1 MRNGNLSR
9 KRNCILGRGC
19 WGHWW
24 KCLAESWKT
33 SGSGSTSSLKSRSE
47 RGTENRELL
56 WKIRRRSHAIPSP
69 APLPVS
75 SHGAAPPHPALN
87 QTGFFLPEGRHG
99 FPQESRGV
107 LHPESWGSLILI
119 PHLQLPAPGLHSL
132 GRSWRCWHLAGPMK
146 KLPKSPYCE
155 ACQLLAPPHTETF
168 PWTFYNHCVKYE
180 HRVTGISKFL
190 WKAPRIE
197 TLLRPKAPKPW
208 RK

>member
-1 MRNGNLSR
+1 M
-9 KRNCILGRGC
+9 LGRGC
-19 WGHWW
+19 RGHWW

-47 RGTENRELL
+47 RGTENRKLL
-56 WKIRRRSHAIPSP
+56 WKIRRRTHAIPSP
-69 APLPVS
+69 APLPAS

-87 QTGFFLPEGRHG
+87 QTGFFLLRVGMG
-99 FPQESRGV
+99 FHRKAGECCTLSLEAPLSSSPTSSS
-107 LHPESWGSLILI
+107 LHQAYILWAGSEDADTWQV
-119 PHLQLPAPGLHSL
+119 PV
-132 GRSWRCWHLAGPMK
+132 K

-180 HRVTGISKFL
+180 HRVTGIRKFL

-197 TLLRPKAPKPW
+197 KSLRPKAPKPR